1 MAVLKMLFVMTALAA
16 AGSLQKLHPCR
27 MTWSQAPFLFIATCP
42 HTKIPCSSLST
53 SKLVPHLYR
62 SSWNKDGLMR
72 SLPCMRLRTMSS
84 EMQARMH
91 APGFRKDGQILLAAF
106 RRGLDGNGR
115 DEEMGPGNRTQNSGF
130 DLAHNASRSV
140 STLTMYS
147 KNISK
152 STSLQDQ
159 WESAGRKSV
168 ADALHSDSSDYP
180 PQPWDKAPG
189 EGADLSVYY
198 RARISYCTRQRA
210 RAVSTISA
218 VDMLIQDLPD
228 MHLVHVAGL
237 VVGAH
242 KCLMSGQCLI

>member
-1 MAVLKMLFVMTALAA
+1 
-16 AGSLQKLHPCR
+16 
-27 MTWSQAPFLFIATCP
+27 
-42 HTKIPCSSLST
+42 
-53 SKLVPHLYR
+53 
-62 SSWNKDGLMR
+62 
-72 SLPCMRLRTMSS
+72 MSS

-91 APGFRKDGQILLAAF
+91 APGFYSRVRQILLAAAAF
-106 RRGLDGNGR
+106 RRGLHSDGNGR
-115 DEEMGPGNRTQNSGF
+115 DEEMGPVNRTQNSGF
-130 DLAHNASRSV
+130 YLAHNASRSV

-147 KNISK
+147 NNISK

-159 WESAGRKSV
+159 WESAGSKSV
-168 ADALHSDSSDYP
+168 EDYP

>member
-1 MAVLKMLFVMTALAA
+1 
-16 AGSLQKLHPCR
+16 
-27 MTWSQAPFLFIATCP
+27 
-42 HTKIPCSSLST
+42 
-53 SKLVPHLYR
+53 
-62 SSWNKDGLMR
+62 MR

-84 EMQARMH
+84 EMQAKMH
-91 APGFRKDGQILLAAF
+91 SPAFYSATQSSPGSRVRQDGQILLAAAAF

-115 DEEMGPGNRTQNSGF
+115 DEEMGPVNRTQNSGF
-130 DLAHNASRSV
+130 YLAHNASRFVSTQSV
-140 STLTMYS
+140 STLTMYR

-152 STSLQDQ
+152 SASLQGQ
-159 WESAGRKSV
+159 RESAGRKSV
-168 ADALHSDSSDYP
+168 ADALHADSSDYP

-198 RARISYCTRQRA
+198 RARISYCTRRRA

-228 MHLVHVAGL
+228 MDLVHVAGL
-237 VVGAH
+237 VVGAL